1 MNMKRNI
8 LIAIIWFIFV
18 YVMMVLFSSC
28 SAERHLKI
36 ADKHIQKALSKG
48 AKIDVDTGYRYIY
61 KTDTIYDETINE
73 VRFIET
79 VFDSVPYLVTR
90 RVYVPMSRQERLMY
104 RDSLSHI
111 RKLYELETK
120 RVKVQEK
127 EETKQVKA
135 EQKRKKKTSPV
146 SFLKNLMWI
155 LMFCAIVYFLI
166 RLNRSL

>member
-18 YVMMVLFSSC
+18 YVLMLIFAGC

-48 AKIDVDTGYRYIY
+48 AKIDVDTAYRYIY
-61 KTDTIYDETINE
+61 KTDTVYDDITNE
-73 VRFIET
+73 IRFIDT
-79 VFDSVPYLVTR
+79 IVDSVPYLVTR
-90 RVYVPMSRQERLMY
+90 KVYVPMSRQERLMY

-111 RKLYELETK
+111 RKLYELQSD
-120 RVKVQEK
+120 RVKVQAK

-135 EQKRKKKTSPV
+135 EEKRKKKTSPV
-146 SFLKNLMWI
+146 YLIRNTIWLLIVS
-155 LMFCAIVYFLI
+155 AIIYFLI
-166 RLNRSL
+166 KLNRSL

>member
-1 MNMKRNI
+1 MKRNI